1 MLAFAITALMLTA
14 TVAAVL
20 TIADTVMQAR
30 VAYRRLSAELAVL
43 SAEAAAH
50 VDERLRIA
58 PPVRAVT
65 PVRRPSLRS
74 PMLQRP
80 VCAAA

>member
-14 TVAAVL
+14 TVVAVL
-20 TIADTVMQAR
+20 TIADTLMQAR

-43 SAEAAAH
+43 SAEAAAR

-58 PPVRAVT
+58 QPVRAVT
-65 PVRRPSLRS
+65 PARRPTLRS
-74 PMLQRP
+74 PMLPRP

>member
-1 MLAFAITALMLTA
+1 MLAFAITALMLIA

-30 VAYRRLSAELAVL
+30 VAYRRLSAELAVF
-43 SAEAAAH
+43 SAEAAAQ
-50 VDERLRIA
+50 VDARLRIA
-58 PPVRAVT
+58 QPVRAAT
-65 PVRRPSLRS
+65 PARRPAPRA
-74 PMLQRP
+74 PMLPRP